1 MSDAPDLKPAY
12 LLTGSDRPKIEV
24 ALQRLRRHF
33 EHEAVELVSGLDTPG
48 ADVVARC
55 NAGNL
60 FGDARLVVVESID
73 GRLNADN
80 RLTGGWKA
88 ADLAAVVEYLGSPA
102 PGTTLAL
109 VAAELK
115 ADSPLGKACKKIGDV
130 LDFAVAKRGH
140 VAWVAQRFR
149 QAGVQADSDACAA
162 IVHLVGDDMVTLAAE
177 VDKLIT
183 WSGSGSGSGSGG
195 ESVDERIVAEL
206 VASVA
211 DTPSFAITDAWAQR
225 ETGQALEATEMIF
238 ERSGRPRRD
247 EVARLAGTLGGHA
260 SKLKTARRL
269 AAEGVKPAD
278 ALSQLGTRSSF
289 YAGKLFQ
296 QAERFADDELRDAT
310 ERLAD
315 LDLALK
321 GNSKLD
327 SDLELQRTLIEIS
340 RAPGRAKAI

>member
-1 MSDAPDLKPAY
+1 MSDAPELKPAY
-12 LLTGSDRPKIEV
+12 LLKGSDRPKIEV

-33 EHEAVELVSGLDTPG
+33 EHEAVELVSALDTPG

-60 FGDARLVVVESID
+60 FGDARLVVVEAVD
-73 GRLNADN
+73 GRPNADN
-80 RLTGGWKA
+80 RLAGGWKA
-88 ADLAAVVEYLGSPA
+88 ADIAAVVEYLVSPA

-115 ADSPLGKACKKIGDV
+115 ADSPLGKACKKAGDV
-130 LDFAVAKRGH
+130 LEFTVAKKAH
-140 VAWVAQRFR
+140 VAWVAERFR
-149 QAGVQADSDACAA
+149 QAGVPADSDACAA
-162 IVHLVGDDMVTLAAE
+162 LVHLVGDDMVTLAAE
-177 VDKLIT
+177 VDKLVT
-183 WSGSGSGSGSGG
+183 WSGG
-195 ESVDERIVAEL
+195 EPVDERLVEEL

-211 DTPSFAITDAWAQR
+211 DTPSFAVTDAWALR
-225 ETGQALEATEMIF
+225 ETGQALEATEAIF

-247 EVARLAGTLGGHA
+247 EVARLASTLGGHA

-269 AAEGVKPAD
+269 AAEGVRPAD

-340 RAPGRAKAI
+340 RAPGKPKSR

>member
-1 MSDAPDLKPAY
+1 MSEAPGLKPAY

-33 EHEAVELVSGLDTPG
+33 EHEAVELVSALDTPG

-60 FGDARLVVVESID
+60 FGDARLVVVETID

-88 ADLAAVVEYLGSPA
+88 ADIAAVVEYLGLPA

-115 ADSPLGKACKKIGDV
+115 ADSPLGKACKKVGDV
-130 LDFAVAKRGH
+130 LGFAVAKNAH
-140 VAWVAQRFR
+140 ATWVAERFR
-149 QAGVQADSDACAA
+149 KAGVPADSDACAA
-162 IVHLVGDDMVTLAAE
+162 LSHLVGDDMVTLAAE

-183 WSGSGSGSGSGG
+183 WSGG
-195 ESVDERIVAEL
+195 EPVDLRVVEEL
-206 VASVA
+206 VASFA
-211 DTPSFAITDAWAQR
+211 DTPSFAVTDAWAEH
-225 ETGQALEATEMIF
+225 ETGRALDATETIF

-247 EVARLAGTLGGHA
+247 EVARLAATLGSHA

-269 AAEGVKPAD
+269 AAEGVRPAD

-340 RAPGRAKAI
+340 RAPGRSKTR

>member
-1 MSDAPDLKPAY
+1 MTDDAPELKPAY

-33 EHEAVELVSGLDTPG
+33 EHEAVELVSGSDTPG
-48 ADVVARC
+48 VDVVARC

-73 GRLNADN
+73 GRPNADN

-88 ADLAAVVEYLGSPA
+88 ADLAAIVEYLASPA

-140 VAWVAQRFR
+140 AAWVAQRFR
-149 QAGVQADSDACAA
+149 QAGVAADSDACAA

-183 WSGSGSGSGSGG
+183 WSGAGSAR
-195 ESVDERIVAEL
+195 EPVDERIVAEL

-269 AAEGVKPAD
+269 AAEGIKPAD
-278 ALSQLGTRSSF
+278 AMSQLGTRSSF

-321 GNSKLD
+321 GNSRLD
-327 SDLELQRTLIEIS
+327 GDLELQRTLIEIS
-340 RAPGRAKAI
+340 RAPGRAKTR

>member
-1 MSDAPDLKPAY
+1 VSDTPELKPAY

-24 ALQRLRRHF
+24 ALERLRRHF
-33 EHEAVELVSGLDTPG
+33 EHEAVELVSAFDSSG

-60 FGDARLVVVESID
+60 FGDSRLVVVETID

-88 ADLAAVVEYLGSPA
+88 ADIAAVVEYLGSPA

-130 LDFAVAKRGH
+130 LEYAVAKRGH
-140 VAWVAQRFR
+140 AAWVAERFR
-149 QAGVQADSDACAA
+149 QAGVPADSDACSALS
-162 IVHLVGDDMVTLAAE
+162 HLVGDDMVTLAAE

-183 WSGSGSGSGSGG
+183 WSGG
-195 ESVDERIVAEL
+195 EPVDGRVVEEL

-211 DTPSFAITDAWAQR
+211 DTPSFAITDAWAQH
-225 ETGQALEATEMIF
+225 ETGDALEATENIF

-247 EVARLAGTLGGHA
+247 EVARLAATLGGHA

-269 AAEGVKPAD
+269 AAEGVRPAD

-321 GNSKLD
+321 GNSKLE

-340 RAPGRAKAI
+340 RAPGRLKPR

>member
-1 MSDAPDLKPAY
+1 MSDAPELKPAY

-24 ALQRLRRHF
+24 ALRRLRRHF
-33 EHEAVELVSGLDTPG
+33 EHGAIELVSALDSSG
-48 ADVVARC
+48 VDVVARC

-60 FGDARLVVVESID
+60 FGDARLVVVEAVD
-73 GRLNADN
+73 GRPNADN

-88 ADLAAVVEYLGSPA
+88 ADTAAIVEYLGSPA

-109 VAAELK
+109 VAVELK
-115 ADSPLGKACKKIGDV
+115 ADSPLGKACKKVGDV
-130 LDFAVAKRGH
+130 LEFLVRKNAHA
-140 VAWVAQRFR
+140 AWAAERFR
-149 QAGVQADSDACAA
+149 QAGVPADPDACAML
-162 IVHLVGDDMVTLAAE
+162 VHLVGEDMVTLAAE

-183 WSGSGSGSGSGG
+183 WSGG
-195 ESVDERIVAEL
+195 ESVDERLVEEL
-206 VASVA
+206 VAPVA
-211 DTPSFAITDAWAQR
+211 ETPSFRVTDAWAER
-225 ETGQALEATEMIF
+225 DTGDALEATETIF
-238 ERSGRPRRD
+238 ERSGRTRRD
-247 EVARLAGTLGGHA
+247 EVARLAATLGGHA

-269 AAEGVKPAD
+269 AAEGVRPAD

-296 QAERFADDELRDAT
+296 QAERFGDDELRDAT

-340 RAPGRAKAI
+340 RAPGRPGAR

>member
-1 MSDAPDLKPAY
+1 MSDLPQLKPAY

-33 EHEAVELVSGLDTPG
+33 EQEAIELVTALDTPG

-60 FGDARLVVVESID
+60 FGDERLVVVDAVD
-73 GRLNADN
+73 GTPNADR

-88 ADLAAVVEYLGSPA
+88 ADIETVVEYLGLPA

-115 ADSPLGKACKKIGDV
+115 ADSPLGKACKKAGDV
-130 LDFAVAKRGH
+130 LEFSVKRNGH
-140 VAWVAQRFR
+140 AAWVGERFR
-149 QAGVQADSDACAA
+149 QAGVPADPDACALL
-162 IVHLVGDDMVTLAAE
+162 VDLVGDDMVTLGAE
-177 VDKLIT
+177 VDKLVT
-183 WSGSGSGSGSGG
+183 WSGG
-195 ESVDERIVAEL
+195 EAVDQRVVEDL

-211 DTPSFAITDAWAQR
+211 DIPSFKVTDAWAER
-225 ETGQALEATEMIF
+225 ETGVALEATETIF
-238 ERSGRPRRD
+238 ERSGRTRRD
-247 EVARLAGTLGGHA
+247 EVARLAATLGSHA

-269 AAEGVKPAD
+269 ASEGVRSAD
-278 ALSQLGTRSSF
+278 ALSQLGTRSTF

-296 QAERFADDELRDAT
+296 QSERFADDELRAAT

-340 RAPGRAKAI
+340 RPAGRPGLARS

>member
-1 MSDAPDLKPAY
+1 VSDDAPELKPAY

-73 GRLNADN
+73 GRSNADN

-88 ADLAAVVEYLGSPA
+88 ADLAAIVEYLASPA

-115 ADSPLGKACKKIGDV
+115 ADSPLGKACKKVGDV

-140 VAWVAQRFR
+140 AAWVAQRFR
-149 QAGVQADSDACAA
+149 QAGVAADSDACAA
-162 IVHLVGDDMVTLAAE
+162 LVHLVGDDMVTLAAE

-183 WSGSGSGSGSGG
+183 WSGG
-195 ESVDERIVAEL
+195 ESVDERVVAEL

-269 AAEGVKPAD
+269 AAEGVRPAD

-327 SDLELQRTLIEIS
+327 SDLELQRTLIEIV
-340 RAPGRAKAI
+340 RAPGRVKAR

>member
-1 MSDAPDLKPAY
+1 MTDDAPELKPAY

-33 EHEAVELVSGLDTPG
+33 EHEAVELVSGLDTAG

-73 GRLNADN
+73 GRPNADH

-88 ADLAAVVEYLGSPA
+88 ADLAAVVEYLASPA

-140 VAWVAQRFR
+140 AAWVAQRFR
-149 QAGVQADSDACAA
+149 QAGVPADSDACALL
-162 IVHLVGDDMVTLAAE
+162 VHLIGDDMVTLAAE

-183 WSGSGSGSGSGG
+183 WSGG
-195 ESVDERIVAEL
+195 ESVDERLVEEL
-206 VASVA
+206 VAPVA
-211 DTPSFAITDAWAQR
+211 DTPSFAVTDAWAEH
-225 ETGQALEATEMIF
+225 ETGDALEATETIF
-238 ERSGRPRRD
+238 ERSSRPRRD

-269 AAEGVKPAD
+269 AAEGVRPAD
-278 ALSQLGTRSSF
+278 ALAQLGTRSSF

-321 GNSKLD
+321 GNSRLD

-340 RAPGRAKAI
+340 RAPGRAKTR

>member
-1 MSDAPDLKPAY
+1 MSETSALKPVY

-24 ALQRLRRHF
+24 ALRRLRRHF
-33 EHEAVELVSGLDTPG
+33 EPEAVELVSALDNSG
-48 ADVVARC
+48 ADVVAHC

-60 FGDARLVVVESID
+60 FGDARLVVVEAVD

-88 ADLAAVVEYLGSPA
+88 AEVAVIVEYLASPA
-102 PGTTLAL
+102 PGATLAL
-109 VAAELK
+109 VAAEVK
-115 ADSPLGKACKKIGDV
+115 ADSALGKACKKVGDV
-130 LDFAVAKRGH
+130 LEYSVAKRGH
-140 VAWVAQRFR
+140 SAWIAERFR
-149 QAGVQADSDACAA
+149 QAGVPADSDACS
-162 IVHLVGDDMVTLAAE
+162 VLSHLVGDDLVTLAAE

-183 WSGSGSGSGSGG
+183 WSGG
-195 ESVDERIVAEL
+195 EPVDVRAVEEL

-225 ETGQALEATEMIF
+225 ETGDALEATETIF

-247 EVARLAGTLGGHA
+247 EVARLAATLGAHA

-269 AAEGVKPAD
+269 AGEGVRPAD

-296 QAERFADDELRDAT
+296 QAERFSDAELRDAT
-310 ERLAD
+310 VRLAD

-327 SDLELQRTLIEIS
+327 SDLELQRTVIEIS
-340 RAPGRAKAI
+340 RTPGRSSPR